1 MPYAFISYSTKNQ
14 VAADT
19 MRSFLQSNGIDVWM
33 APYSIPAGQKYA
45 AVIVQA
51 VADCACVV
59 LMLSEAAVASEW
71 VPRELERAVNYH
83 KQIIPARIDDVV
95 VSREI
100 ELYISASHTIDLR
113 PSMAPDCDAMQNI
126 LASVKQAIAQASG
139 QATTGTTP
147 VPAPPV
153 SPVTPVTPARPHTI
167 HLDGAARAAVLQT
180 YKHLFPALQQRPD
193 ASQHFNILKAG
204 LAKLGLHTNEAECFG
219 YCCANEWNQFESLN
233 AFWLLPEG
241 IVSCLESFAF
251 CSWEDFARGSL
262 SKVSRGRLRP
272 HHDVYLDIGSRSIP
286 VAPDTTRGD
295 CLRALEALQQT
306 LRA

>member
-14 VAADT
+14 AAADA

-100 ELYISASHTIDLR
+100 ELYISASHTVDLR
-113 PSMAPDCDAMQNI
+113 SSMTPDYAAMQSI
-126 LASVKQAIAQASG
+126 LRSVKQAIAAQQGQASSE
-139 QATTGTTP
+139 AVP
-147 VPAPPV
+147 IPAPVAPV
-153 SPVTPVTPARPHTI
+153 QPQLSV
-167 HLDGAARAAVLQT
+167 LDGQARAAVLHA
-180 YKHLFPALQQRPD
+180 YKHLYPSMQQRPD
-193 ASQHFNILKAG
+193 TSQHFSILKAG
-204 LAKLGLHTNEAECFG
+204 IAKLKLTDKESDCFG
-219 YCCANEWNQFESLN
+219 YCCANEWNQFETLN

-241 IVSCLESFAF
+241 ILTCLETFAF
-251 CSWEDFARGSL
+251 CSWEDFAKGTL
-262 SKVSRGRLRP
+262 TKVSRGLLRP
-272 HHDVYLDIGSRSIP
+272 HHDVYLDIDSRSIP